1 MFMSGQ
7 KMVQALR
14 RFAGWVGAELKVR
27 DRPPRNAP
35 MRALAVVAAVGG
47 IGLFTLA
54 LPAGGGLAVF
64 LLDHGPMSAFPYPF
78 TIQNLMHVAFFLG
91 LAELYVRGRT
101 ATWEMGF
108 LERQF
113 LPEDGQTVLE
123 AHELGPIRQ
132 RVADAFDAEHGFL
145 PSLIDLSILQFQASR
160 SVDQTVSVLN
170 AALELINHRL
180 DLRYQSVRYLVWVIP
195 TIGFIGT
202 VVGIAGALGFVN
214 PDNMDL
220 GRITANL
227 AVAFN
232 TTIIALIESA
242 VLVLVQHIVQKRE
255 ETALNAAGSYT
266 LKNLINRL
274 YVGE

>member
-1 MFMSGQ
+1 MAQ
-7 KMVQALR
+7 NALIKALR

-27 DRPPRNAP
+27 ERPPRAAP
-35 MRALAVVAAVGG
+35 VRALALVAAVAL
-47 IGLFTLA
+47 IVLATLL
-54 LPAGGGLAVF
+54 LPSGGGLAVF

-78 TIQNLMHVAFFLG
+78 TIQNLMHGLFLLG
-91 LAELYVRGRT
+91 LAEIFVRGRT
-101 ATWEMGF
+101 ARWEAAF
-108 LERQF
+108 LAQGY

-132 RVADAFDAEHGFL
+132 RVAHAFDAEHGFL

-202 VVGIAGALGFVN
+202 VVGIAGALSYVN

-220 GRITANL
+220 ARIAGNL
-227 AVAFN
+227 GIAFN

-242 VLVLVQHIVQKRE
+242 VLVLLQHVVQKRE
-255 ETALNAAGSYT
+255 EGALNAAGSYT

-274 YVGE
+274 YVGDA